1 LAHKK
6 EKEKG
11 SNSPTK
17 SKKERTKTVMIAQ
30 TTIVHVIMEKMTT
43 IVMGEIMLD
52 HMVHG
57 ESDEV
62 PYLDPYNIPEYYHYD
77 SS

>member
-1 LAHKK
+1 
-6 EKEKG
+6 
-11 SNSPTK
+11 
-17 SKKERTKTVMIAQ
+17 MIAQ